1 MRQLLLPEL
10 SSELIFTY
18 GSLSDCVKNLTALVN
33 RIAREYTHCT
43 LITDRH
49 VFKNFGH
56 LLTGQFA
63 QSSLPHHTIVLS
75 PGEENKNLISA
86 SRCWSEMFQHG
97 ADRKSCVLAFGGGS
111 ITDIA
116 GFVAGCYMRG
126 IDLISI
132 PTTLLGMVDASIG
145 GKSGVNFE
153 GGKNLIG
160 VTRQPTAVFISPLF
174 LNTLPERE
182 FRCGLAEVIKY
193 GVIKDPILFKFLEN
207 NTGSI
212 LARET
217 ESLQLLI
224 ERSVEIKAQIVK
236 EDPWDRKKIR
246 ALLNWGHT
254 VGHAIESASGYKVL
268 HGEAVAIGMSCEG
281 YISYKLGYASRDF
294 WERQDRLINKLG
306 LPTKMPEI
314 PLDQLLELMKKD
326 KKAQK
331 AKINLIIAEKIG
343 KVFLLPNIEPEQIR
357 EALLTRDDAYNN
369 A

>member
-18 GSLSDCVKNLTALVN
+18 GSLSECIKNLRSLVN
-33 RIAREYTHCT
+33 RIAREYTQCT

-56 LLTGQFA
+56 LLTGQLEQA
-63 QSSLPHHTIVLS
+63 SLPYHTIILP
-75 PGEENKNLISA
+75 PGEESKTLITA
-86 SRCWSEMFQHG
+86 SRCWSEMFQQG

-160 VTRQPTAVFISPLF
+160 VTHQPKVVFISPSF
-174 LNTLPERE
+174 LKTLPERE
-182 FRCGLAEVIKY
+182 FRSGLAEVIKY
-193 GVIKDPILFKFLEN
+193 GVIKDPILFEFLEN
-207 NTGSI
+207 NADSI

-224 ERSVEIKAQIVK
+224 ERSVEIKAHIVM

-254 VGHAIESASGYKVL
+254 VGHAIESASGYKEL

-281 YISYKLGYASRDF
+281 YISYKLGYASREF
-294 WERQDRLINKLG
+294 WQRQDRLISKLE

-314 PLDQLLELMKKD
+314 PVSQLLELMKKD
-326 KKAQK
+326 KKALK

-343 KVFLLPNIEPEQIR
+343 KVFLLPNIEPEQIK
-357 EALLTRDDAYNN
+357 EALLARNDAYNN